1 MIYFTFVYVV
11 GSRSADHERRYE
23 MVMRAP
29 RCSVLGARCSVL
41 PDDAHE
47 SRTHDPLSDR
57 IASSVNRRAVRH
69 RTVTHPRWMPTVIAH
84 AATVG
89 NAAWGLNCSQ
99 GVRERIRTHL
109 GK

>member
-1 MIYFTFVYVV
+1 MIYFTSVYVV

-29 RCSVLGARCSVL
+29 RCSVL

-47 SRTHDPLSDR
+47 SRTHVPLSDG
-57 IASSVNRRAVRH
+57 IASSVKRRAVRH

-89 NAAWGLNCSQ
+89 NAVWGLNCSQ